1 MKKVNVLITLV
12 VCVLFSAS
20 FAVAG
25 PIVIKIGDSTP
36 PTYSYAPAFEI
47 FEKEVEKASNG
58 AIDVQYFGSAVL
70 GNQKTLV
77 ESTRM
82 GAIQMCVVP
91 STVSQNN
98 IPQHRL
104 FTLPMLWPD
113 YKTLRAW
120 LDSPEGQAIGN
131 LWETQG
137 AKFLGW
143 GHIGW
148 IGIQN
153 SKHEIKRA
161 ADMEGMKIRTMPD
174 SVLVDTQN
182 ALGAMGV
189 AMGIGELY
197 SAVQQG
203 VLDGISTSPQF
214 LYSLKIYEVAKY
226 YTHVKLHT
234 APALVLMNLSFWQK
248 LSPEHQKI
256 ITAAAKN
263 WEKNNDAYYLDD
275 SLKTSDNNILK
286 LFTELGV
293 QNHVPTVDE
302 SAEFRKMTK
311 PVFEKYRKDVGEDL
325 VDQVVN
331 FVGYK

>member
-1 MKKVNVLITLV
+1 MKKNKLLLAV
-12 VCVLFSAS
+12 VCVLFGASSAL
-20 FAVAG
+20 AA
-25 PIVIKIGDSTP
+25 PLVIKIGDATP
-36 PTYSYAPAFEI
+36 KTYSYAPAFEI
-47 FEKEVEKASNG
+47 FEKEVEAASKG
-58 AIDVQYFGSAVL
+58 AIDVQYFGDGVL

-98 IPQHRL
+98 IPEHRL

-120 LDSPEGQAIGN
+120 LDSPDGQAIGN
-131 LWETQG
+131 LWEKQG
-137 AKFLGW
+137 VKFLGW

-153 SKHEIKRA
+153 SKKEVKGP
-161 ADMEGMKIRTMPD
+161 ADLKGMKIRTMPD

-189 AMGIGELY
+189 AMGVGELY

-203 VLDGISTSPQF
+203 VIDGISTSPQF
-214 LYSLKIYEVAKY
+214 LYSLKIHEVAKFY
-226 YTHVKLHT
+226 IHVNLHT
-234 APALVLMNLSFWQK
+234 APALVLMNKGFWDK

-256 ITAAAKN
+256 IAAASKN

-275 SLKTSDNNILK
+275 NLKTSDNNILK
-286 LFTELGV
+286 FFEELGV
-293 QNHVPTVDE
+293 KNHVPTPE
-302 SAEFRKMTK
+302 EQAQFRKITQ

-325 VDQVVN
+325 VGRVVK